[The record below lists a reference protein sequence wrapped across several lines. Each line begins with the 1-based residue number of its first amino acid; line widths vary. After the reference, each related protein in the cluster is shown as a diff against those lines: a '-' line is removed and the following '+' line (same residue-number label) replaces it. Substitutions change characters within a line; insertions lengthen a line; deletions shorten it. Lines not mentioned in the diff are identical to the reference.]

1 MDSLVNILVKQN
13 RVGVINMKIEYCK
26 IFANLCEGITEASTT
41 MNLIAGTPGGEQV
54 VKKLHGSMALAHNI
68 EYQPVQRISWKDLKD
83 SYKGAWV
90 VIIGSNGTGA
100 IKATGGNTGTYETVA
115 SDGGE
120 VQSLSASRSD
130 ATLDFL
136 KNQIGR
142 FQKYYVAKNTGYVP
156 DIKRKRAAN
165 KAEPAMARVSNDTIV
180 RKFKPLWEKAI
191 TAAIADIKG
200 HVSNMVKNDA
210 FEKAKRKLSY
220 IENLQNGLD
229 QLQAGGSET
238 PDFIKNSV
246 NTAVLMA
253 ASHHYPEETGD
264 ITKGYSSQY
273 SAQRYEGPQKL
284 LSDISGGDTAKL
296 GTVLSFF
303 KRVLISG

>member
-1 MDSLVNILVKQN
+1 
-13 RVGVINMKIEYCK
+13 MKLEHCK
-26 IFANLCEGITEASTT
+26 IFANLCESITEASTT

-54 VKKLHGSMALAHNI
+54 VKKLHGSMALAHNL

-90 VIIGSNGTGA
+90 IIIGSNGTGA
-100 IKATGGNTGTYETVA
+100 IKATGGNTGTYKTVA

-120 VQSLSASRSD
+120 VQSVDNSRSD

-156 DIKRKRAAN
+156 DTQKKRAAN
-165 KAEPAMARVSNDTIV
+165 KAEPASTTVTQDTIIK
-180 RKFKPLWEKAI
+180 KFKPLWERAI
-191 TAAIADIKG
+191 SAAIADIKG

-210 FEKAKRKLSY
+210 FDKARSKLGY
-220 IENLQNGLD
+220 IETLQNGLD
-229 QLQAGGSET
+229 VLQSGGGDT
-238 PDFIKNSV
+238 PDFIRSAV
-246 NTAVLMA
+246 NTSVLMA
-253 ASHHYPEETGD
+253 ASHHYPDETGD
-264 ITKGYSSQY
+264 ITRGYSRGYTSQ
-273 SAQRYEGPQKL
+273 SGEGPKKL
-284 LSDISGGDTAKL
+284 LSDISAGDTAKL

-303 KRVLISG
+303 KRNLISG